1 MTAQPG
7 NVNCRAVLLLV
18 ERYVEVQKNRHAV
31 LRWNVG
37 MKPICPIFRKVH
49 KVLSPL
55 KDFLDLISSPSPF
68 VKI

>member
-1 MTAQPG
+1 MTGQPG

-37 MKPICPIFRKVH
+37 MKPICPIFRKQGT
-49 KVLSPL
+49 
-55 KDFLDLISSPSPF
+55 
-68 VKI
+68 